1 MTKTVFTR
9 HILLQQ
15 CAVRLLFAAGTDI
28 SGFLPDTEDS

>member
-1 MTKTVFTR
+1 MTKTVFTE

-15 CAVRLLFAAGTDI
+15 LAVRLLFAAGTDI